1 MPQFDL
7 TYFPA
12 EIIWTLISFVLLFV
26 LLKWLVLPRITAA
39 LDQRTREMKQEMEQA
54 RQAREQ
60 AELLHLDYVERLK
73 QAEAEANKMFD
84 ESEKKA
90 RAHRNKLMDEWQQEM
105 DRRKREFH
113 DEVEQ
118 SKLAAMR
125 EMQEKSA
132 DLIIDATEK
141 VLRQRNQQD
150 QTEAAVNELLTTL
163 EEKAAGSDKPR
174 KN

>member
-7 TYFPA
+7 AHFPA

-26 LLKWLVLPRITAA
+26 LLKLLVLPRITAA
-39 LDQRTREMKQEMEQA
+39 LDQRTGEMKQELEQA

-60 AELLHLDYVERLK
+60 AELLHLDYVERLA
-73 QAEAEANKMFD
+73 QVEEEANRMFD

-90 RAHRNKLMDEWQQEM
+90 RAHRNELMAEWRQEM

-118 SKLAAMR
+118 SKLTAMR

-150 QTEAAVNELLTTL
+150 QTDTAVNELLTIL
-163 EEKAAGSDKPR
+163 GEKAAGSGKPR
-174 KN
+174 EN